1 VTRKIGEI
9 IRAFG
14 YERDWGDGANS
25 HRAQASKAGIRFM
38 ACRIRVFRTIRTHRT
53 IALQRSGQSA
63 AIMSAV
69 LASQSKP
76 AMIAFLDLD
85 WRRNYPDESLNTGVS
100 FRKDD
105 SGSNLG
111 E

>member
-1 VTRKIGEI
+1 
-9 IRAFG
+9 
-14 YERDWGDGANS
+14 
-25 HRAQASKAGIRFM
+25 
-38 ACRIRVFRTIRTHRT
+38 
-53 IALQRSGQSA
+53 
-63 AIMSAV
+63 MSAV
-69 LASQSKP
+69 LATQSKP

-105 SGSNLG
+105 SGSTLG

>member
-1 VTRKIGEI
+1 
-9 IRAFG
+9 
-14 YERDWGDGANS
+14 
-25 HRAQASKAGIRFM
+25 M
-38 ACRIRVFRTIRTHRT
+38 ACCIRVFRPIRTHRT

-69 LASQSKP
+69 LATQSEP
-76 AMIAFLDLD
+76 AMLAFLDLD